1 MNSGQFVAQT
11 HISGPHL
18 NYTQLMPMLIV
29 FGVAILGVLV
39 EAFAG
44 RSVRYRLQVIISV
57 AGLIAA
63 FCAVL
68 YIAGVRFTFTDGFH
82 TVAGTYSVAAEGALA
97 IDRAGLFIQG
107 VLLLLGLVAILL
119 VAERRLEAGGDAF
132 AAQASAV
139 PGSEAERVAI
149 SAGLA
154 QTEVFPLTLL
164 ALGGMLVF
172 AVSNDLLTMFVA
184 LEVLSLPLYL
194 LCGMARRRR
203 LLSQEAAMKYFLL
216 GAFSSAFFLYGVAL
230 LYGYSGSVQLS
241 KIADAIS
248 GGAGNDALLLLGGGL
263 LGVGL
268 LFKLGFVPFHAWKP
282 DVYEGAPTPITGFM
296 AAATTVAAFGALM
309 RVLYVA
315 LPGMRWDWRPLL
327 WAVAALTMLVG
338 AIVAITQTDIKRMLA
353 YSSIAHVGFILT
365 GVIAVTKAGLS
376 GSLFYLVAY
385 GFMTIGAF
393 AVVMLVRDASGEATH
408 LSRWAGL
415 GKQSPLVAGIFALF
429 LLAMAGIPLTSGF
442 TGKYAVFLA
451 AIDGGATPLVIVA
464 VVASV
469 IAAFFYVRVIVLMF
483 FSDPPADRPV
493 VAVPSAL
500 TGIAVAAG
508 VAVTL
513 VLGIIPQ
520 FALDLAD
527 KAALFV
533 A

>member
-1 MNSGQFVAQT
+1 VNSGQFVAQT

-154 QTEVFPLTLL
+154 QTEVFPLTLF

-216 GAFSSAFFLYGVAL
+216 GAFSSAFFLYGVA
-230 LYGYSGSVQLS
+230 
-241 KIADAIS
+241 
-248 GGAGNDALLLLGGGL
+248 
-263 LGVGL
+263 
-268 LFKLGFVPFHAWKP
+268 P
-282 DVYEGAPTPITGFM
+282 
-296 AAATTVAAFGALM
+296 ATTRCCCSAVACSVWVCCSSWASFPST
-309 RVLYVA
+309 
-315 LPGMRWDWRPLL
+315 PGSLTSTRERRPPSPDSWPRRRPWRP
-327 WAVAALTMLVG
+327 
-338 AIVAITQTDIKRMLA
+338 
-353 YSSIAHVGFILT
+353 
-365 GVIAVTKAGLS
+365 S
-376 GSLFYLVAY
+376 G
-385 GFMTIGAF
+385 
-393 AVVMLVRDASGEATH
+393 R
-408 LSRWAGL
+408 
-415 GKQSPLVAGIFALF
+415 
-429 LLAMAGIPLTSGF
+429 
-442 TGKYAVFLA
+442 
-451 AIDGGATPLVIVA
+451 
-464 VVASV
+464 
-469 IAAFFYVRVIVLMF
+469 
-483 FSDPPADRPV
+483 
-493 VAVPSAL
+493 
-500 TGIAVAAG
+500 
-508 VAVTL
+508 
-513 VLGIIPQ
+513 
-520 FALDLAD
+520 
-527 KAALFV
+527 
-533 A
+533 